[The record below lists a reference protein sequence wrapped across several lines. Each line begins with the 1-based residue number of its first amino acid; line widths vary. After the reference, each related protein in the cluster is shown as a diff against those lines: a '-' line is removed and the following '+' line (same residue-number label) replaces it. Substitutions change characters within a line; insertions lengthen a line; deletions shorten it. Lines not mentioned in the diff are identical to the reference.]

1 MTRRGPAAHGRAHAA
16 MSADEEAIAHLHDLA
31 IGFGLLRARRM
42 FGGHGVYHDGLM
54 IALVEEGALYL
65 KADAQTCERFAAAGG
80 APFVYTRQRKPVT
93 LSFWSVPEAAL
104 DSPQD
109 LRPWLR
115 LAYEAALRK
124 AQATPARPAQPRAKA
139 GAARAGAK
147 AGADSAAKT
156 AAGAAATTP
165 AKAASAKAARK
176 PRAAA
181 VKRRREV

>member
-1 MTRRGPAAHGRAHAA
+1 MN
-16 MSADEEAIAHLHDLA
+16 ADEETIAHLHDLA
-31 IGFGLLRARRM
+31 IGFGPLHARRM

-80 APFVYTRQRKPVT
+80 APFVYTRQRKPVA

-124 AQATPARPAQPRAKA
+124 AQATPARRAQPRAKA
-139 GAARAGAK
+139 GAAARAGAK

-156 AAGAAATTP
+156 AATTT
-165 AKAASAKAARK
+165 AKPASAKAARK

-181 VKRRREV
+181 VKRSGEA